1 MAWLQDP
8 ELLSALEGIKKKD
21 AELDGKIDEI
31 GKVVGRLGVLATEM
45 NRELKVQ
52 EMMAQDRACLSPRLR
67 LLEPCTCT
75 RACLAPSPADIAIRV
90 GTQNTKSRLSAEH
103 NSPEWGLGA
112 TAGTRGSTSMA
123 GLEGV
128 QLSAVVA
135 RFARHS
141 IVTEG
146 VEKGT
151 EMTEKV
157 NAGIK
162 FAFGQGGGTTK
173 FVTRVSHSQH
183 SVVCS
188 VAWLDGN
195 LLFIQAEHA
204 CRRLLSRTR
213 PMPSCWCWSWARVA
227 RPSSASAPAHSDRG
241 ERRALVVVGGRR
253 PCAALRRTATR
264 MGFFAPRSA
273 GGWLYCQDGN

>member
-1 MAWLQDP
+1 MGTWGHSGH
-8 ELLSALEGIKKKD
+8 E
-21 AELDGKIDEI
+21 
-31 GKVVGRLGVLATEM
+31 
-45 NRELKVQ
+45 REYAH
-52 EMMAQDRACLSPRLR
+52 E
-67 LLEPCTCT
+67 
-75 RACLAPSPADIAIRV
+75 
-90 GTQNTKSRLSAEH
+90 
-103 NSPEWGLGA
+103 
-112 TAGTRGSTSMA
+112 

-141 IVTEG
+141 TVTEG
-146 VEKGT
+146 VDKGT

-188 VAWLDGN
+188 IAWLDGN
-195 LLFIQAEHA
+195 LLFVQAEQS
-204 CRRLLSRTR
+204 CRRLLFRTR

-241 ERRALVVVGGRR
+241 ERRALVVVQGRR

-264 MGFFAPRSA
+264 MGFLCTTLRR
-273 GGWLYCQDGN
+273 WLAILSRW